1 MKKLLEQ
8 LRARL
13 AKHEQRAAEI
23 QAEIVD
29 GMVDDEV
36 RAIEARHSEVL
47 DEIESVRALIAE
59 TETALAEAGA
69 TSETNDTD
77 AAAAVRAER
86 SRIAEIRRIGGQAA
100 LDEAE
105 VTRAIDQGDDPQA
118 FLQRAFETMAS
129 RERETPTRPTRIL
142 RDEGDTERAGLTDAM
157 VFRMGGAA
165 PQGDAESR
173 ARPFMEPQ
181 TLVAMAAQH
190 IGHRGLMET
199 VREREEVLSR
209 AFHTTSD
216 FPNIFGSAINTV
228 LESRYALAQPT
239 YRRIA
244 AVHNFVDFRPHYA
257 VKIGEFPMLAKLT
270 EAGEIQMGTFSEGKE
285 QLAVIPYARGISIS
299 RQMMVNDRL
308 GAIGE
313 LLGGYG
319 RTVARFEEITFYA
332 MMLSANTKLADTKA
346 VFHADH
352 GNLAGAG
359 AAITTASVGAGRA
372 AIRKQEALD
381 GAKLNF
387 QPSILLVSPD
397 KETEA
402 QQFVTPVVVNDQVKA
417 NPMSSLL
424 SIVVAGELT
433 GNAWYLFADPADA
446 PVYKYGFL
454 DGYTAPRIRMDE
466 PFGTQGMAMTVEHD
480 FGVGAIDYRGAYKN
494 PGA

>member
-47 DEIESVRALIAE
+47 DEIESVRALITE
-59 TETALAEAGA
+59 TETALTEAGTTGGA
-69 TSETNDTD
+69 NDTD

-129 RERETPTRPTRIL
+129 RERETPTRPARIL
-142 RDEGDTERAGLTDAM
+142 RDEGDTQRAGLTDAM

-173 ARPFMEPQ
+173 ARPFMGPQ

-216 FPNIFGSAINTV
+216 FPSIFGSAINTV
-228 LESRYALAQPT
+228 LEARYALAQPT

-244 AVHNFVDFRPHYA
+244 AEHNFVDFRPHYA
-257 VKIGEFPMLAKLT
+257 VKIGEFPMLEKLT
-270 EAGEIQMGTFSEGKE
+270 EAGEIKFGTFSEGKE

-352 GNLAGAG
+352 GNLAGAA
-359 AAITTASVGAGRA
+359 AAITTASVGLGRA
-372 AIRKQEALD
+372 AMRKQVALD
-381 GAKLNF
+381 GAALNI

-402 QQFVTPVVVNDQVKA
+402 QSFITPVVVNDQTKA
-417 NPMSSLL
+417 NPWSSTLD
-424 SIVVAGELT
+424 
-433 GNAWYLFADPADA
+433 AD
-446 PVYKYGFL
+446 
-454 DGYTAPRIRMDE
+454 
-466 PFGTQGMAMTVEHD
+466 
-480 FGVGAIDYRGAYKN
+480 RGR
-494 PGA
+494 